1 MDAKVP
7 RKVRRMVPLCPAAS
21 MRLCGGL
28 SANGPRAA
36 SPESGGCGA
45 GRGRRQSG
53 AVSALRPMNVSQVR
67 HMEREM
73 EMGLRRAPS
82 IREMVCVRVCVCAS
96 VRVGVWVNLRFRLS
110 IVLSLNFELN
120 YM

>member
-1 MDAKVP
+1 
-7 RKVRRMVPLCPAAS
+7 MVPLCPAAS

-45 GRGRRQSG
+45 GRGRGQSG

-73 EMGLRRAPS
+73 EMEMGLRRAPS
-82 IREMVCVRVCVCAS
+82 IREMVCVRVCEWVFGLICAS
-96 VRVGVWVNLRFRLS
+96 GFP
-110 IVLSLNFELN
+110 
-120 YM
+120 

>member
-36 SPESGGCGA
+36 SPESGGSGTGAGVGCGA
-45 GRGRRQSG
+45 ERSLRCGR
-53 AVSALRPMNVSQVR
+53 
-67 HMEREM
+67 
-73 EMGLRRAPS
+73 
-82 IREMVCVRVCVCAS
+82 
-96 VRVGVWVNLRFRLS
+96 
-110 IVLSLNFELN
+110 
-120 YM
+120 